1 MNENQKEKLVIS
13 LKDNIFAGNDSN
25 TGAFAV
31 KPFILNVHSITEM
44 QVPKNAKLLGPGVH
58 INQPCVN
65 FVIDANQKE
74 TETRVFRIT
83 NPSQEI
89 AVRDSEEYELVAAMG
104 GPQGTLFI
112 WEIKNYVKPQVHI
125 LK

>member
-13 LKDNIFAGNDSN
+13 LKDGIFAGNDSN

-31 KPFILNVHSITEM
+31 KAFILNVHSITEM

-58 INQPCVN
+58 MNQPCVN
-65 FVIDANQKE
+65 FVVNANQKE

>member
-13 LKDNIFAGNDSN
+13 LKDDIFAGNDSN

-31 KPFILNVHSITEM
+31 KAFILNVHSITEM
-44 QVPKNAKLLGPGVH
+44 QVPKNAKLLGPGIH

-65 FVIDANQKE
+65 FVVNANQKE
-74 TETRVFRIT
+74 IETRVFRIT

>member
-13 LKDNIFAGNDSN
+13 LKDDIFAGNDSN
-25 TGAFAV
+25 TGAFVV
-31 KPFILNVHSITEM
+31 KAFILNVHSITEM

-58 INQPCVN
+58 MNQPCVN
-65 FVIDANQKE
+65 FIVNANQKE
-74 TETRVFRIT
+74 IETRVFRIT

>member
-13 LKDNIFAGNDSN
+13 LKNDIFAGNDSN
-25 TGAFAV
+25 TGAFVV
-31 KPFILNVHSITEM
+31 KAFILNVHSITEM

-58 INQPCVN
+58 MNQPCVN
-65 FVIDANQKE
+65 FIVNANQKE
-74 TETRVFRIT
+74 IETRVFRIT

>member
-1 MNENQKEKLVIS
+1 MDENQKEKLVIS
-13 LKDNIFAGNDSN
+13 LKDDIFAGNDSN
-25 TGAFAV
+25 TGAFVV
-31 KPFILNVHSITEM
+31 KAFILNVHSITEM
-44 QVPKNAKLLGPGVH
+44 QVPKNAKLLGPGIH
-58 INQPCVN
+58 MNQPCVN
-65 FVIDANQKE
+65 FVVNVNQKE

-83 NPSQEI
+83 NLSQEI

>member
-13 LKDNIFAGNDSN
+13 LKDDIFAGNGSN

-31 KPFILNVHSITEM
+31 KAFILNVHSITEM
-44 QVPKNAKLLGPGVH
+44 QVPKNAKLLGPGIH
-58 INQPCVN
+58 MNQPCVN
-65 FVIDANQKE
+65 FVVNANQKE
-74 TETRVFRIT
+74 IETRVFRIT

>member
-13 LKDNIFAGNDSN
+13 LKDNIFAGNNSN

-31 KPFILNVHSITEM
+31 KAFILNVHSITEM
-44 QVPKNAKLLGPGVH
+44 QVPKNAKLLGPGIH
-58 INQPCVN
+58 MNQPCIN
-65 FVIDANQKE
+65 FVVNANQKE